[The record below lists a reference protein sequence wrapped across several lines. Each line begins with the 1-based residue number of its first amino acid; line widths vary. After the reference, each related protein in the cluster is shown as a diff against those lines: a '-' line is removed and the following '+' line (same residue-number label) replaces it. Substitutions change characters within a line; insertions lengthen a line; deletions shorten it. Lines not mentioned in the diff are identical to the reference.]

1 MNSYFDSKQFIV
13 YNALSCVQA
22 WEELKRYTPLLIL
35 LDRNLPEENR
45 NLLLEQ
51 LKLDKRFSE
60 VPIKIFV
67 RKEFERKSF
76 FKVRKETQSY
86 KEDIV
91 DYYKF

>member
-1 MNSYFDSKQFIV
+1 MNSYFDSKQFSV
-13 YNALSCVQA
+13 YNALSCAQA
-22 WEELKRYTPLLIL
+22 REELKRYIPLLIL
-35 LDRNLPEENR
+35 LDRSLPEDNR
-45 NLLLEQ
+45 NILMEQ
-51 LKLDKRFSE
+51 LKLDKRLSK

-76 FKVRKETQSY
+76 FKVRKEAQSY